1 MRVALIAVSLA
12 LAVPAA
18 AQSVRAKLEGSPDL
32 IDAGKLAEELQ
43 VDLRYATKDNFL
55 GKNVYGDLSRCY
67 LNRDAAAMLGEAQAE
82 LRRAYPDLRLR
93 VYDCARPASVQ
104 VRMWDIVR
112 GTPSSKYVASPKTG
126 SIHSYGCAVDLT
138 IGRVDGD
145 PLDMGTPYDHFGPE
159 AEPQHELEHLKK
171 GVLTADQVANRL
183 ILRAVML
190 RAGFRPLSHEWWHF
204 DCASQ
209 SETRKRYRQI
219 P

>member
-1 MRVALIAVSLA
+1 MRLLAILILVAAG
-12 LAVPAA
+12 PAS
-18 AQSVRAKLEGSPDL
+18 AQSIRSQLERNTDL
-32 IDAGKLAEELQ
+32 VDAGKMAKGLLVELK
-43 VDLRYATKDNFL
+43 YASSDNFL
-55 GKNVYGDLSRCY
+55 KKNVYGDLDRCY

-82 LRRAYPDLRLR
+82 LMRAHPDLRLR

-138 IGRVDGD
+138 VARVDGT
-145 PLDMGTPYDHFGPE
+145 PLDMGTPYDHFGHE
-159 AEPQHELEHLKK
+159 AEPSIELKLLAD
-171 GVLTADQVANRL
+171 GVLTGDQVANRL
-183 ILRAVML
+183 ILREVML
-190 RAGFRPLSHEWWHF
+190 RAGFRVLLHEWWHF